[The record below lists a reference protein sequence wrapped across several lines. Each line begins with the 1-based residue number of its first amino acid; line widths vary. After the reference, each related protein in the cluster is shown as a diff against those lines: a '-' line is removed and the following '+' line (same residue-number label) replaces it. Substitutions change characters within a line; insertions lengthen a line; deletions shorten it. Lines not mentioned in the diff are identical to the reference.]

1 MDQQGPHV
9 GLIGLAVM
17 GENLALNI
25 ARNGFPIVVYNR
37 TTLRTEEYLAGPA
50 AGTGIGGV
58 PTLPEL
64 VAALAR
70 PRQIIL
76 LVKAGVPVDAVLAE
90 LAPLLDP
97 GDIVVDG
104 GNSHFRD
111 TERREAELASQNL
124 HFVGMGV
131 SGGEL
136 GALRGPSLMPGGPR
150 EAYDV
155 LEPMLVAIAA
165 KSAYGP
171 CVSYIGPGGSGHYVK
186 MIHNGIEYGDMQLIA
201 ESYDVMRTALGMPA
215 EEIASVFA
223 DWNTRALASYLIE
236 VTADVLRYIDT
247 DTGQPLVDLVLDAA
261 EQKGTGRWTI
271 ESALD
276 LASPVP
282 TIDAAVTA
290 RNLSALRGLRV
301 QASEVLLGPTPPGG
315 AEAAASL
322 LGGPDG
328 PDRALAALED
338 ALYFSKI
345 SSYAQGMALLKA
357 ASATY
362 NWDLNLSEIARI
374 WTGGCI
380 IRAAFLADIMRAY
393 RENPELVNLLLD
405 PQIAQ
410 QSDQT
415 VGGARRAIVAA
426 RSWGIPLPGTSS
438 ALDYFDT
445 LRQPELPANLIQA
458 QRDYFGAHTYRRSDR
473 EGVFHT
479 AWHGEEQPAEP
490 VPLQTVTDTAA
501 EPAPLEG
508 ETVSD
513 ATRPVRP

>member
-1 MDQQGPHV
+1 MDQQGPHI

-37 TTLRTEEYLAGPA
+37 TTLRTEEYLAGAA
-50 AGTGIGGV
+50 AGTGIVGV
-58 PTLPEL
+58 ATLPEL
-64 VAALAR
+64 VAALSR

-76 LVKAGVPVDAVLAE
+76 LVKAGVPVDAVLTE

-104 GNSHFRD
+104 GNSFFRD

-136 GALRGPSLMPGGPR
+136 GALQGPSLMPGGPR

-165 KSAYGP
+165 KSPYGP

-186 MIHNGIEYGDMQLIA
+186 MIHNGIESGDMQLIA
-201 ESYDVMRTALGMPA
+201 ETYDVMRSALGMSA

-223 DWNTRALASYLIE
+223 DWNTRKLASYLIE

-247 DTGQPLVDLVLDAA
+247 ETELPLVDLILDAA

-301 QASEVLLGPTPPGG
+301 QASEVLVGPSLTGG
-315 AEAAASL
+315 PATAAAL
-322 LGGPDG
+322 LGGGGRPD
-328 PDRALAALED
+328 PDFASFADGLF
-338 ALYFSKI
+338 FSI
-345 SSYAQGMALLKA
+345 CYCYS
-357 ASATY
+357 
-362 NWDLNLSEIARI
+362 
-374 WTGGCI
+374 
-380 IRAAFLADIMRAY
+380 
-393 RENPELVNLLLD
+393 
-405 PQIAQ
+405 
-410 QSDQT
+410 
-415 VGGARRAIVAA
+415 
-426 RSWGIPLPGTSS
+426 
-438 ALDYFDT
+438 
-445 LRQPELPANLIQA
+445 
-458 QRDYFGAHTYRRSDR
+458 
-473 EGVFHT
+473 
-479 AWHGEEQPAEP
+479 
-490 VPLQTVTDTAA
+490 
-501 EPAPLEG
+501 
-508 ETVSD
+508 
-513 ATRPVRP
+513 

>member
-1 MDQQGPHV
+1 VSEQTPHV

-25 ARNGFPIVVYNR
+25 ARNGFPLVVYNR
-37 TTLRTEEYLAGPA
+37 TTLRTEEYLSGAA
-50 AGTGIGGV
+50 AGTGITGV
-58 PTLPEL
+58 ATIPEL
-64 VAALAR
+64 VAGLER

-76 LVKAGVPVDAVLAE
+76 MVKAGVPVDAVLTE
-90 LAPLLDP
+90 LAPLLEP

-104 GNSHFRD
+104 GNSYYRD
-111 TERREAELASQNL
+111 TERREIELAKQNL

-136 GALRGPSLMPGGPR
+136 GALWGPSLMPGGPR

-165 KSAYGP
+165 ESAYGP

-201 ESYDVMRTALGMPA
+201 ESYDLMRNALAMPA
-215 EEIASVFA
+215 GEIASVFA
-223 DWNTRALASYLIE
+223 DWNTRELASYLIE
-236 VTADVLRYIDT
+236 VTADVLRFT
-247 DTGQPLVDLVLDAA
+247 DTETEQPLVDLILDAA

-271 ESALD
+271 ESALE

-301 QASEVLLGPTPPGG
+301 QASEVLAGPNSPGG
-315 AEAAASL
+315 PEQAMSL
-322 LGGPDG
+322 LANGSGPDG
-328 PDRALAALED
+328 ALAALED
-338 ALYFSKI
+338 ALYFSKV
-345 SSYAQGMALLKA
+345 SSYAQGMALLSA

-362 NWDLNLSEIARI
+362 SWNLDLSEIARI

-393 RENPELVNLLLD
+393 HENRDLANLLLD
-405 PQIAQ
+405 PQIAR
-410 QSDQT
+410 QSDET
-415 VGGARRAIVAA
+415 VGGARRAIVTA
-426 RSWGIPLPGTSS
+426 RTWGIPVPGTSS

-445 LRQPELPANLIQA
+445 LRQPALPANLIQA
-458 QRDYFGAHTYRRSDR
+458 QRDYFGAHTYQRRDR
-473 EGVFHT
+473 DGVFHT
-479 AWHGEEQPAEP
+479 LWYGDEQPAEP
-490 VPLQTVTDTAA
+490 VPLQAVTDTSA
-501 EPAPLEG
+501 EPVPAAGVPDAPA
-508 ETVSD
+508 S
-513 ATRPVRP
+513 TRP

>member
-1 MDQQGPHV
+1 MNEQGPHV

-17 GENLALNI
+17 GENLGLNI
-25 ARNGFPIVVYNR
+25 ARNEFPLVVYNR
-37 TTLRTEEYLAGPA
+37 TTVRTDEYLAGPA
-50 AGTGIGGV
+50 AGTGITGV
-58 PTLPEL
+58 ATMPEL

-76 LVKAGVPVDAVLAE
+76 LVKAGVPVDAVLTE

-104 GNSHFRD
+104 GNSYFRD
-111 TERREAELASQNL
+111 TERREAALAAQNL
-124 HFVGMGV
+124 MFVGMGV

-136 GALRGPSLMPGGPR
+136 GALEGPSLMPGGPR
-150 EAYDV
+150 EAYDI
-155 LEPMLVAIAA
+155 LEPMLTAIAA
-165 KSAYGP
+165 KGPYGP

-201 ESYDVMRTALGMPA
+201 EAYDVMRSALGMPA

-223 DWNTRALASYLIE
+223 DWNTRKLASYLIE

-247 DTGQPLVDLVLDAA
+247 ETGQPLVNLILDAA

-301 QASEVLLGPTPPGG
+301 QASEVLAGPSAPGG
-315 AEAAASL
+315 AEQAAAL
-322 LGGPDG
+322 LGGADG
-328 PDRALAALED
+328 PDRALSALED

-345 SSYAQGMALLKA
+345 SSYSQGMALLSA
-357 ASATY
+357 ASAAY
-362 NWDLNLSEIARI
+362 SWNLDLSEIARV

-380 IRAAFLADIMRAY
+380 IRAAFLAEIMRAY
-393 RENPELVNLLLD
+393 RDNPELANLLLD

-410 QSDQT
+410 QSDET
-415 VGGARRAIVAA
+415 VGGVRRAIVAA
-426 RSWGIPLPGTSS
+426 RTWGVPVPGTSS

-445 LRQPELPANLIQA
+445 LRQPALPANLIQA
-458 QRDYFGAHTYRRSDR
+458 QRDYFGAHTYQRSDR

-479 AWHGEEQPAEP
+479 PWHGDEQPVEP
-490 VPLQTVTDTAA
+490 VPLQAVTDASA
-501 EPAPLEG
+501 EPVAVESLPDP
-508 ETVSD
+508 SKS
-513 ATRPVRP
+513 ARP

>member
-1 MDQQGPHV
+1 MNQQGPHV

-17 GENLALNI
+17 GENLGLNI
-25 ARNGFPIVVYNR
+25 TRNGFPLVVYNR
-37 TTLRTEEYLAGPA
+37 TTLRTEEYLAGAA
-50 AGTGIGGV
+50 AGTGITGV
-58 PTLPEL
+58 ATLPEL

-76 LVKAGVPVDAVLAE
+76 MVKAGVPVDAVLTE

-104 GNSHFRD
+104 GNSYYRD
-111 TERREAELASQNL
+111 TERRESELAAQNL
-124 HFVGMGV
+124 MFVGMGV

-136 GALRGPSLMPGGPR
+136 GALSGPSLMPGGPR

-201 ESYDVMRTALGMPA
+201 ETYDVMRSALGMSA
-215 EEIASVFA
+215 EEIAAVFA
-223 DWNTRALASYLIE
+223 DWNTRKLASYLIE
-236 VTADVLRYIDT
+236 VTADVLRYLDKE
-247 DTGQPLVDLVLDAA
+247 TGQPLVDLILDAA

-271 ESALD
+271 ESALE

-282 TIDAAVTA
+282 TIEAAVIA

-301 QASEVLLGPTPPGG
+301 QASGVLLGPTPPEG
-315 AEAAASL
+315 AEQALSL
-322 LGGPDG
+322 LDG
-328 PDRALAALED
+328 NAGLKGALTALED

-345 SSYAQGMALLKA
+345 SSYAQGMALLSA

-362 NWDLNLSEIARI
+362 NWNLNLSEIARI

-393 RENPELVNLLLD
+393 HENPELANLLLD
-405 PQIAQ
+405 PQIAH

-415 VGGARRAIVAA
+415 VAGARRAIITA
-426 RSWGIPLPGTSS
+426 RSWGIPVPGTSS

-445 LRQPELPANLIQA
+445 LRQPALPANLIQA
-458 QRDYFGAHTYRRSDR
+458 QRDYFGAHTYQRSDR

-479 AWHGEEQPAEP
+479 LWHGDEQPAEP
-490 VPLQTVTDTAA
+490 VPLQAVTDAAA
-501 EPAPLEG
+501 EPVPLEG

-513 ATRPVRP
+513 ATSPARP

>member
-1 MDQQGPHV
+1 MNQQGPHV

-25 ARNGFPIVVYNR
+25 ARNGFPLVVYNR
-37 TTLRTEEYLAGPA
+37 TTVRTEEYLAGA
-50 AGTGIGGV
+50 AADTGITGV

-76 LVKAGVPVDAVLAE
+76 MVKAGVPVDAVLTE

-104 GNSHFRD
+104 GNSFFRD
-111 TERREAELASQNL
+111 TERREAALAAQNL
-124 HFVGMGV
+124 MFVGMGV

-136 GALRGPSLMPGGPR
+136 GALWGPSLMPGGPR

-155 LEPMLVAIAA
+155 LEPMLSAIAA

-201 ESYDVMRTALGMPA
+201 ESYDVMRSALGMPA
-215 EEIASVFA
+215 EEIATVFA
-223 DWNTRALASYLIE
+223 DWNTRKLASYLIE

-247 DTGQPLVDLVLDAA
+247 ETGKPLVDLILDAA

-271 ESALD
+271 ESALE

-301 QASEVLLGPTPPGG
+301 QASEILAGPSSPGG
-315 AEAAASL
+315 PEQAAS
-322 LGGPDG
+322 
-328 PDRALAALED
+328 
-338 ALYFSKI
+338 
-345 SSYAQGMALLKA
+345 
-357 ASATY
+357 
-362 NWDLNLSEIARI
+362 
-374 WTGGCI
+374 
-380 IRAAFLADIMRAY
+380 
-393 RENPELVNLLLD
+393 
-405 PQIAQ
+405 
-410 QSDQT
+410 
-415 VGGARRAIVAA
+415 
-426 RSWGIPLPGTSS
+426 
-438 ALDYFDT
+438 T
-445 LRQPELPANLIQA
+445 LR
-458 QRDYFGAHTYRRSDR
+458 
-473 EGVFHT
+473 
-479 AWHGEEQPAEP
+479 
-490 VPLQTVTDTAA
+490 
-501 EPAPLEG
+501 
-508 ETVSD
+508 
-513 ATRPVRP
+513 